1 MWAPSRVSSGSGRR
15 TGHRRI
21 ADYLADDQTDAS
33 DNESFTTAH
42 GDEFFA
48 AASTTTSGVGGGML
62 PAFLADQSDLVEVM
76 LELDEESMVV
86 RSVTPTLYAPTALR
100 PDGGRS
106 LSRSSSTAS
115 LIRRKFAWLRSPSP
129 STSRRHHHPPPIA
142 AEPPPLREAALAAR
156 ERRRAQARL
165 DRSRSGARLA
175 LKGLRFISCTT
186 ATGHQNPAELWRGV
200 EERFN
205 MLSSRDG
212 LLARDDFGA
221 CIEQGMEKS
230 KEFAA
235 CVFDALAR
243 RRRQSLERVTREELY
258 DFWLQISDHSFD
270 ARLQIFFDMCA
281 PCPALPLKNH
291 SSYPLLFLRFLLLAI
306 EVSRAIEYSC
316 SSWSGQIR
324 CRVDTNVDGRITR
337 EEVQEVN

>member
-1 MWAPSRVSSGSGRR
+1 MWAPSRVLSGSGRL

-48 AASTTTSGVGGGML
+48 AASTTMSGVGGGML

-76 LELDEESMVV
+76 LELDEESMVL
-86 RSVTPTLYAPTALR
+86 RSVTPTLYAPTALT
-100 PDGGRS
+100 PDGARS

-115 LIRRKFAWLRSPSP
+115 RIRRKFAWLRSPSP
-129 STSRRHHHPPPIA
+129 STSRRHHHPPPTA
-142 AEPPPLREAALAAR
+142 AEPPLQAALAAR

-165 DRSRSGARLA
+165 DRSRSSARLA
-175 LKGLRFISCTT
+175 LKGLRFISRTT
-186 ATGHQNPAELWRGV
+186 ATGHRTPSELWRGV

-205 MLSSRDG
+205 KLSRDG
-212 LLARDDFGA
+212 LLARNDFGA

-230 KEFAA
+230 KEFAV

-243 RRRQSLERVTREELY
+243 RRRQSLERLTREELY
-258 DFWLQISDHSFD
+258 DFWLQISEHSFD
-270 ARLQIFFDMCA
+270 ARPQIFFDMCA
-281 PCPALPLKNH
+281 PCPALPLKNR
-291 SSYPLLFLRFLLLAI
+291 SSFPLLFLRFLLLAVEI
-306 EVSRAIEYSC
+306 DRVSTHVLLGRGKFGAGWTPTWTAGSR
-316 SSWSGQIR
+316 GR
-324 CRVDTNVDGRITR
+324 KCRR
-337 EEVQEVN
+337 